1 MTTMALVT
9 VLAEVFVTG
18 HPKTKGS
25 LEVVTTKHVR
35 EKPGS
40 SRWRALVADRLR
52 ADMLGRDIWA
62 EVSAEGLA
70 GPYAGRVGVLIVSY
84 LQPPARRVPMTAQEV
99 REWLCGQYSSDVDK
113 LARNVLDA
121 AVDAGVI
128 VDDGQVVDLY
138 SHKRLAREGMMPGQR
153 IQIWITPE
161 GHEW

>member
-1 MTTMALVT
+1 MTMMLPV
-9 VLAEVFVTG
+9 VMLAETYVSG

-40 SRWRALVADRLR
+40 ARWRAIVADALR
-52 ADMLGRDIWA
+52 RDFA
-62 EVSAEGLA
+62 KRGEC
-70 GPYAGRVGVLIVSY
+70 GPYAERVGILIVSY
-84 LQPPARRVPMTAQEV
+84 LQPPQTWRQRMA
-99 REWLCGQYSSDVDK
+99 EWMLGQYSSDADK

-138 SHKRLAREGMMPGQR
+138 SHKRLCSIGSIPGQR
-153 IQIWITPE
+153 IQIWATPKE
-161 GHEW
+161 HEW

>member
-1 MTTMALVT
+1 MTIMMPVQLLTEIT
-9 VLAEVFVTG
+9 ITG

-25 LEVVTTKHVR
+25 LEVVTKTHVR
-35 EKPGS
+35 ERPGS
-40 SRWRALVADRLR
+40 ARWRKLVADRLR
-52 ADMLGRDIWA
+52 TDYAARPVVLDARG
-62 EVSAEGLA
+62 EGHF

-84 LQPPARRVPMTAQEV
+84 MEPPRAWLERIT
-99 REWLCGQYSSDVDK
+99 EWFLGQFSSDVDK

-138 SHKRLAREGMMPGQR
+138 SHKRLAHPGSLPGQR

>member
-1 MTTMALVT
+1 MTTTVPVT
-9 VLAEVFVTG
+9 VLAEVTVMG

-25 LEVVTTKHVR
+25 LEVVTKTHVR

-52 ADMLGRDIWA
+52 ADFVQRAVFSQPCPL
-62 EVSAEGLA
+62 
-70 GPYAGRVGVLIVSY
+70 RVGVLIVSH
-84 LQPPARRVPMTAQEV
+84 LQPPHTWRERVK
-99 REWLCGQYSSDVDK
+99 EWLVSQFSSDVDK

-121 AVDAGVI
+121 LVDAGVI

-138 SHKRLAREGMMPGQR
+138 SHKRLAQPGMMPGQR
-153 IQIWITPE
+153 IQVWITPE